1 MSDTDGGQQIMDL
14 YGDKFYCNILNITT
28 TNDQTETV
36 DVNTDDKLFHYM
48 LAHDEVRM
56 CTKR

>member
-1 MSDTDGGQQIMDL
+1 MDL